1 MITVC
6 QTFWMHLG
14 SQATVEVK
22 LLLSPPTSPPPHC
35 KDRDTEAGSTSKHHL
50 WSQNWV
56 LQRGAGI
63 GAQGYLDENW
73 VVFLTSLL
81 PEHPSAAWVVPD

>member
-1 MITVC
+1 MVC

-22 LLLSPPTSPPPHC
+22 LLPYPPLP
-35 KDRDTEAGSTSKHHL
+35 DRDTEADSTSKHHL
-50 WSQNWV
+50 WSWNWV
-56 LQRGAGI
+56 LQSRAGI

-73 VVFLTSLL
+73 VVFLTSLF